1 MMEDKN
7 RYMFCCDCGYAFK
20 RDDIFIKAYTNT
32 AICLCRECALKL
44 AQEITDKEED
54 KSAEIIFNIIMQL
67 FGHKVDC
74 AASNITKEEIEKNK
88 KMWEKAAEELNER
101 RIMEQKR
108 KIAELKEQIAKNGN
122 GKVQLQE
129 CNHTSYECMPGCCEC
144 EWIEQKKGN

>member
-1 MMEDKN
+1 MGIYEAYKRADMMEYVKLSEESPSKKDEI
-7 RYMFCCDCGYAFK
+7 DPE
-20 RDDIFIKAYTNT
+20 I
-32 AICLCRECALKL
+32 LREY
-44 AQEITDKEED
+44 
-54 KSAEIIFNIIMQL
+54 AEIIFNIIMQL

-74 AASNITKEEIEKNK
+74 AVSNITKEGIEKNK

-129 CNHTSYECMPGCCEC
+129 CDHTSYECMPGCCEC

>member
-1 MMEDKN
+1 MEIYEAYKRADMMEYVKLSEESPSKDEI
-7 RYMFCCDCGYAFK
+7 GPEIA
-20 RDDIFIKAYTNT
+20 
-32 AICLCRECALKL
+32 REY
-44 AQEITDKEED
+44 
-54 KSAEIIFNIIMQL
+54 AEIIFNIIMQL

-74 AASNITKEEIEKNK
+74 AVSNITKEGIEKNK

-108 KIAELKEQIAKNGN
+108 KIAELKERITKN

-129 CNHTSYECMPGCCEC
+129 CNHTSCECMPGCCEC